1 MNNLHVF
8 AAHPSRSRVG
18 KGPQRVGKAVAGR
31 VVSARSGG
39 TSARAEFRSC
49 TRILRHKKRA
59 DDGVEIFTTSRSAN
73 ATPPHSLAHRIFSKA
88 LFVVVGRMAL
98 LIRLHRCRVSSAYF
112 RAAAAAV
119 CIMIILIIIIIIML
133 LCRPLGTVMV
143 MCFDIIIYPVYQL
156 VGNIQCIGVGVVIID
171 AYYARWKHALW
182 LRISPKDIAG
192 TYVYLYVV
200 GWVLFHCTAGAE
212 NNNYYYWRLLNFQMF
227 AYCFPLAKLLF
238 NLSYY
243 IIKNITSFRLNRFSH
258 FVAIIQKRLTL

>member
-1 MNNLHVF
+1 LPDGGGGGSAPGRCSGAHDFRADNNVIFIIIAIVRRAKRFIRKAYSRFVRVNNLHVF

-171 AYYARWKHALW
+171 AYYAR
-182 LRISPKDIAG
+182 
-192 TYVYLYVV
+192 
-200 GWVLFHCTAGAE
+200 
-212 NNNYYYWRLLNFQMF
+212 
-227 AYCFPLAKLLF
+227 
-238 NLSYY
+238 
-243 IIKNITSFRLNRFSH
+243 
-258 FVAIIQKRLTL
+258 